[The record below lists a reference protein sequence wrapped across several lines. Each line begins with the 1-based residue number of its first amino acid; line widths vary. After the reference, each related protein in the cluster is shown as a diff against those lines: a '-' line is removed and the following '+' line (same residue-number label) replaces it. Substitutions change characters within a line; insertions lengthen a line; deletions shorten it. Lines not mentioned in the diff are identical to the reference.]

1 MTDPIALMKAD
12 STAITQVRMAHQAA
26 YWEHLRRAQPLEG
39 EGVEL
44 FALSGKGTVYSF
56 TTVTAPAEPYEAY
69 APYVLALVQLDE
81 GPIVTAQLTDL
92 DGEPAIGMR
101 VEMVIRKLRTDGE
114 RGIIIYGPKFRP
126 LLRPEA

>member
-1 MTDPIALMKAD
+1 MTGPVTSMNEDYTSA
-12 STAITQVRMAHQAA
+12 TQARMAHQVA
-26 YWEHLRRAQPLEG
+26 YWDHLRRAQPLEG

-81 GPIVTAQLTDL
+81 GPMVTAQLTDL
-92 DGEPAIGMR
+92 GGDPTIGMR

-126 LLRPEA
+126 LLRPQA

>member
-1 MTDPIALMKAD
+1 MDEDYT
-12 STAITQVRMAHQAA
+12 SVTQARLAHQAA
-26 YWEHLRRAQPLEG
+26 YWDHLRRAQPLEG

-69 APYVLALVQLDE
+69 APYALALVQLDE
-81 GPIVTAQLTDL
+81 GPLVTAQLTDL

-126 LLRPEA
+126 LLRPQA

>member
-1 MTDPIALMKAD
+1 MTDPIAPMNAD
-12 STAITQVRMAHQAA
+12 NAGITQVRMAHQAA
-26 YWEHLRRAQPLEG
+26 YWDHLRRAQPLEG
-39 EGVEL
+39 EGIEL

-126 LLRPEA
+126 LLRPDV

>member
-1 MTDPIALMKAD
+1 MTTQGTRTYQDRIQHQIAYWD
-12 STAITQVRMAHQAA
+12 QVRH
-26 YWEHLRRAQPLEG
+26 AQPLNLEG
-39 EGVEL
+39 EAEV
-44 FALSGKGTVYSF
+44 FALEGTGTVYSF
-56 TTVTAPAEPYEAY
+56 TTVAMAPEEFAPY

-92 DGEPAIGMR
+92 DGEPEIGMR
-101 VEMVIRKLRTDGE
+101 VEMVVRNLRTDGA